1 MHPQHDWSDIRIN
14 IGFYEDMPNN
24 NAHKKADQITIP
36 TLIVHGDED
45 QDVSVDQSIKT
56 AALLPDCRLEV
67 IQWAGHKFATPA
79 NAYERLDKFFEDFF
93 VENIW

>member
-1 MHPQHDWSDIRIN
+1 
-14 IGFYEDMPNN
+14 MPNN

-67 IQWAGHKFATPA
+67 IQ
-79 NAYERLDKFFEDFF
+79 
-93 VENIW
+93 